1 MYKAAQ
7 IYKIANFELTSSEFD
22 ELLKPFH
29 FRKMSPAQIT
39 SIGWVSPYGAELEDE
54 SLVRSTDEKHAITF
68 KMSEKKLSPGILDEQ
83 VLIRFQE
90 LKKSN
95 GPQKL
100 DKKTKKELRDTIKT
114 EMLPNQKPESKCV
127 NAYID
132 PSAKYLVIEGTN
144 AKDAEAL
151 ITMLNR
157 AFEGSDAE
165 ITISPIRTV
174 DSVTAIITSWV
185 IDDSIVPQD
194 VELGSKCSLSGQ
206 EGQVVKYDKHE
217 LSEDKLKAYITD
229 DHMDVAE
236 LQILYKEMLS
246 FQLSSDL
253 SIRSIKTLDGSE
265 GKFGADDYDDGWE
278 ADFVLM
284 TGIFAELYPCVLGW
298 FGGEIDDD
306 HYASTEE

>member
-7 IYKIANFELTSSEFD
+7 VFKLENFELNSSEFD
-22 ELLKPFH
+22 LLLTPFH
-29 FRKMSPAQIT
+29 FRKMTPAQIT

-54 SLVRSTDEKHAITF
+54 SLVRTVEEKHAITF
-68 KMSEKKLSPGILDEQ
+68 KMSEKKLPNGILDEQ

-100 DKKTKKELRDTIKT
+100 DKKTKKELRETIKT

-132 PSAKYLVIEGTN
+132 PESSYLVIEGTN

-157 AFEGSDAE
+157 AFEAGDHE
-165 ITISPIRTV
+165 IKISPIRTT
-174 DSVTAIITSWV
+174 DSVTGIITNWV
-185 IDDSIVPQD
+185 KDHSIIPQE

-217 LSEDKLKAYITD
+217 LSEDKLIKYITED
-229 DHMDVAE
+229 NMDVAE
-236 LQILYKEMLS
+236 LQIEYKEMLS

-253 SIRSIKTLDGSE
+253 SIRGIKTLDGSE
-265 GKFGADDYDDGWE
+265 GKFGADDHDDGWE

-284 TGIFAELYPCVLGW
+284 TGIFAELYPCVISW
-298 FGGEIDDD
+298 FGGEADSYSDP
-306 HYASTEE
+306 E